1 MKLEREK
8 GLRSDV
14 FNSSSFAAQD
24 IAEMIQ
30 KSRKNKSLKQRYI
43 AGQITLEEL
52 NAKRSLLGLEPLSA
66 RYMKR
71 LRFETPSL
79 VVNPT
84 NLESITEDLT
94 KSSLKP
100 RANTRDRVIK
110 PKGVKKRKLTAGQI
124 FYDEVKRL
132 QELKEARELNAVGA
146 YSYLDRRVSP
156 NIYVPDD

>member
-1 MKLEREK
+1 LEREK
-8 GLRSDV
+8 DLRSDV

-30 KSRKNKSLKQRYI
+30 KSRKNESLKRRYK
-43 AGQITLEEL
+43 AGQITLEEV
-52 NAKRSLLGLEPLSA
+52 NAKRSLLGLPPLSA
-66 RYMKR
+66 GYMKK
-71 LRFETPSL
+71 LRFQTPSL
-79 VVNPT
+79 VAKPT
-84 NLESITEDLT
+84 VLESTTEDLT

-100 RANTRDRVIK
+100 RANTKDRIIK

-132 QELKEARELNAVGA
+132 QDLKSTRDIHAVGA